1 MTTTCNDSKTMNHHL
16 HYIDNFSSL
25 TLISV
30 VLRATWEHLHS
41 AHIGSS
47 LPLASTWGSSA
58 PAQALWIKRI
68 IHFNLQHNQCKTLS
82 SGTNHST
89 LPPPPALLWLLL
101 FVLLATV
108 LPMTFGADTVGA
120 APVAAAASAALT
132 GGITWLT
139 LLLLL
144 LLLLPPGSVC
154 AAVSAFVRAKQKQL
168 YRNKILFKCAFSL
181 LSATYPC
188 HAK

>member
-1 MTTTCNDSKTMNHHL
+1 MNHHL
-16 HYIDNFSSL
+16 HYTDNFSSL

-41 AHIGSS
+41 THIGSS

-58 PAQALWIKRI
+58 PAHALRIKRI
-68 IHFNLQHNQCKTLS
+68 IQFNLQHIQYKTLS
-82 SGTNHST
+82 SGTNHWT
-89 LPPPPALLWLLL
+89 LSPPPALLWLLL

-120 APVAAAASAALT
+120 APVAAAAALT
-132 GGITWLT
+132 GGITWLA
-139 LLLLL
+139 LLLL

-168 YRNKILFKCAFSL
+168 YRNKILC
-181 LSATYPC
+181 
-188 HAK
+188 